1 MNITLDFE
9 KSPSGEN
16 CPIGKIVA
24 TIDKCKDAS
33 AVLGLTYVKE
43 YNSFHLPAGCY
54 WNNVEEAHFN
64 AVVDPS
70 QTSPASFGLKGGVCV
85 KGKFLQCYRMENISF
100 VKKHKQLMILGCYL
114 SF

>member
-43 YNSFHLPAGCY
+43 YNSRHLPAGCY

-70 QTSPASFGLKGGVCV
+70 QTSPESFGLKGGVCV
-85 KGKFLQCYRMENISF
+85 KGKFLQCYRMKNKLHEYD
-100 VKKHKQLMILGCYL
+100 LLCC
-114 SF
+114 